1 MKDFDMVGGQGMEEC
16 AQNLIYADEEKV
28 LTFCKNI
35 VKAVEK
41 TREVAAKSKMI
52 CRKAYD
58 ALALKDKQTMWNVL
72 QEYLHKYSQ
81 LFTIANGVQ
90 LKRVDVNFYEKITE
104 DDVAKQLKIVIG
116 LMYLNEAKHCAG
128 KEAVKDCFKKL
139 LKQSGI
145 FSDREIDVL
154 LL

>member
-1 MKDFDMVGGQGMEEC
+1 MEEC

-28 LTFCKNI
+28 LTYCKNI

-52 CRKAYD
+52 CRKAND

-72 QEYLHKYSQ
+72 QEYIHKYPQ
-81 LFTIANGVQ
+81 LFTMANGVQ
-90 LKRVDVNFYEKITE
+90 LKHVDFDFYENITE

-116 LMYLNEAKHCAG
+116 LIYLNEAKHCAG
-128 KEAVKDCFKKL
+128 QEAVKACFKKL
-139 LKQSGI
+139 LKQSGM
-145 FSDREIDVL
+145 FSDREVEVL

>member
-1 MKDFDMVGGQGMEEC
+1 MEEY
-16 AQNLIYADEEKV
+16 AQNLLYADEEKV

-41 TREVAAKSKMI
+41 TREVTAKSKMI
-52 CRKAYD
+52 CQKAND
-58 ALALKDKQTMWNVL
+58 ALVLKDKQTMWNVL

-81 LFTIANGVQ
+81 LFTTTNGVQ
-90 LKRVDVNFYEKITE
+90 IKRVDIDFYESITE
-104 DDVAKQLKIVIG
+104 DDVSKQLKIVIG
-116 LMYLNEAKHCAG
+116 LIYLNEAKKCAG
-128 KEAVKDCFKKL
+128 KDAIKACFKKL

-145 FSDREIDVL
+145 FSDHEVEVL

>member
-1 MKDFDMVGGQGMEEC
+1 MEEC
-16 AQNLIYADEEKV
+16 TQNLIYADEEKV
-28 LTFCKNI
+28 LTLCKNI

-52 CRKAYD
+52 CRKAEN
-58 ALALKDKQTMWNVL
+58 ALALKDKHTMWNVL
-72 QEYLHKYSQ
+72 QEYLHKFPQ

-90 LKRVDVNFYEKITE
+90 LKCVDTDFYESITE

-116 LMYLNEAKHCAG
+116 LIYLNEAKHCVG
-128 KEAVKDCFKKL
+128 QEAVKGCFKKL

-145 FSDREIDVL
+145 FSDREIEL
-154 LL
+154 LLL

>member
-1 MKDFDMVGGQGMEEC
+1 
-16 AQNLIYADEEKV
+16 
-28 LTFCKNI
+28 
-35 VKAVEK
+35 
-41 TREVAAKSKMI
+41 MI
-52 CRKAYD
+52 CRKAND

-90 LKRVDVNFYEKITE
+90 LKRVDVDFYENITE
-104 DDVAKQLKIVIG
+104 EDVSKQLKIVIG
-116 LMYLNEAKHCAG
+116 LIYLNEAKYCVG
-128 KEAVKDCFKKL
+128 KGAVKACFKKL

-145 FSDREIDVL
+145 FSDREIEVL

>member
-1 MKDFDMVGGQGMEEC
+1 MEEC
-16 AQNLIYADEEKV
+16 AQNLIYANEEKI
-28 LTFCKNI
+28 LTLCKNI

-52 CRKAYD
+52 CRKAND

-72 QEYLHKYSQ
+72 QEYIHKYPQ

-90 LKRVDVNFYEKITE
+90 LKRVDVEFYKNVTE
-104 DDVAKQLKIVIG
+104 EDVSKQLKIVIG
-116 LMYLNEAKHCAG
+116 LIYLNEAKHCAG
-128 KEAVKDCFKKL
+128 KEAVKACFKKL
-139 LKQSGI
+139 LKQSKM
-145 FSDREIDVL
+145 FSDREVEVL